1 MKTLLV
7 PTDFS
12 DNASNALYYAAA
24 LAAHTDSRLVLV
36 HAIAMDVVELP
47 GNPFDLKPDMRL
59 EAYYL
64 AKLEHLA
71 SQVRVKHGVTLQVDT
86 LVVHGKILDHLN
98 KLVISKQADLV
109 VMGTKGAGNL
119 VKKLM
124 GTNTSSYIK
133 QAICPVLAIPISAWY
148 QDLKKI
154 AYASDFESIE
164 TGFLKQLFHFA
175 RPLHLDVCIFNVKS
189 EDQLD
194 LVPDSQILGQIK
206 RHFPEEPYSVAQLKG
221 NDVVAGIQDFIQDN
235 QVDILAL
242 SVHKPDFLEKLFH
255 SSISERLTFQTTIPL
270 LTLPEKPY
278 RQPQENRAG
287 QNQSEL
293 KH

>member
-24 LAAHTDSRLVLV
+24 LAAHCEGRLVLL
-36 HAIAMDVVELP
+36 HAIALDVVELP

-59 EAYYL
+59 EAYFL

-71 SQVRVKHGVTLQVDT
+71 SKVRVKHGVRLQVET
-86 LVVHGKILDHLN
+86 RVVHGNILDHLN
-98 KLVISKQADLV
+98 KVVMSEQADLV
-109 VMGTKGAGNL
+109 VMGTKGAGSL

-124 GTNTSSYIK
+124 GTNTASYIK
-133 QAICPVLAIPISAWY
+133 QAICPVLAIPVSAWY

-154 AYASDFESIE
+154 AYASDFETIE

-206 RHFPEEPYSVAQLKG
+206 RAFPDEHYSIAQMKG
-221 NDVVAGIQDFIQDN
+221 RHVVAGIQAFIKDN
-235 QVDILAL
+235 HMDILAL
-242 SVHKPDFLEKLFH
+242 SVHRPDFLEKLFH
-255 SSISERLTFQTTIPL
+255 SSVSESLAFQTTIPV

-278 RQPQENRAG
+278 RHPQESRTG
-287 QNQSEL
+287 HPQSHL
-293 KH
+293 T

>member
-12 DNASNALYYAAA
+12 DSASNALFYAAA
-24 LAAHTDSRLVLV
+24 LAAHTGSRLVLV

-71 SQVRVKHGVTLQVDT
+71 SKVRVKHGVTLQVDT
-86 LVVHGKILDHLN
+86 RVVHGRILDHLN
-98 KLVISKQADLV
+98 KLVTREQADLV
-109 VMGTKGAGNL
+109 VMGTKGASNL

-124 GTNTSSYIK
+124 GTNTASYIK
-133 QAICPVLAIPISAWY
+133 QAVCPVLAIPISAWY

-154 AYASDFESIE
+154 AYASDFETIE

-206 RHFPEEPYSVAQLKG
+206 SNFPEEHYSIAQLKG
-221 NDVVAGIQDFIQDN
+221 HDVVAGIQAFIKDN
-235 QVDILAL
+235 QMDILAL

-255 SSISERLTFQTTIPL
+255 SSVSESLTFQTNIPL

-278 RQPQENRAG
+278 RHPQETRSG
-287 QNQSEL
+287 RIQPEV